1 MKMKAMKATSNM
13 QIAVDPKLDGI
24 EFINISTKGKTPLGR
39 KLSHFVNIP
48 LEHPKYGKFS
58 SMEGF
63 WYYIQLGSVSDTSK
77 EELRRLHGY
86 AAKSLGRQLLEK
98 YKYSMFKMEGF
109 RKEIYVAN
117 KLKIIQNKEILDL
130 VLSNK
135 LPYKLF
141 YLDEYGNTRT
151 TYSVSWLIKDFTHI
165 QRELKEEYKT

>member
-1 MKMKAMKATSNM
+1 MKVSKSNM
-13 QIAVDPKLDGI
+13 QISVDPKMDGI
-24 EFINISTKGKTPLGR
+24 EFVNISTKGKTLLGR

-48 LEHPKYGKFS
+48 FEHPKHGKFS

-63 WYYIQLGSVSDTSK
+63 WYYIQLNSVSDTAK

-130 VLSNK
+130 VLNND

-141 YLDEYGNTRT
+141 YLDEYDNTRT